1 MIPQFASVN
10 KIMLVIHY
18 RVVDVSV
25 NHQETARHPK
35 NVRDSNAFPF
45 VEKTHVVRMPIVKQ
59 EITVRSVH
67 AHLTSS
73 EMAIP
78 DVTQNVPNTMTAHET
93 RLVSNSNVE
102 THAENLIQTFVAKVQ
117 TVK

>member
-1 MIPQFASVN
+1 
-10 KIMLVIHY
+10 
-18 RVVDVSV
+18 
-25 NHQETARHPK
+25 
-35 NVRDSNAFPF
+35 
-45 VEKTHVVRMPIVKQ
+45 MPIVKQ
-59 EITVRSVH
+59 EIIVRSVH

-93 RLVSNSNVE
+93 RYFQQYNWNNYLHNIFVLPFDYLECFSMFFIMNWRLVSNSNVE